1 MDNYEE
7 VSKISLLEALK
18 SAETSMPKTHAE
30 KIERLQLACQ
40 EKDEQIADQATDI
53 KELEGRLHKAEEI
66 FREYVKER
74 DLELATKTRLL
85 MSTVRGFSDM
95 IAEQAALIQKL
106 EEAYFQEYSWYK
118 VLESREYGDGS
129 IGEEEGNIL
138 AREALEKIKGNL

>member
-106 EEAYFQEYSWYK
+106 EEA
-118 VLESREYGDGS
+118 VLKLYINDVCSAGMPRENA
-129 IGEEEGNIL
+129 EFH
-138 AREALEKIKGNL
+138 AKEALEKIKGIDRKL